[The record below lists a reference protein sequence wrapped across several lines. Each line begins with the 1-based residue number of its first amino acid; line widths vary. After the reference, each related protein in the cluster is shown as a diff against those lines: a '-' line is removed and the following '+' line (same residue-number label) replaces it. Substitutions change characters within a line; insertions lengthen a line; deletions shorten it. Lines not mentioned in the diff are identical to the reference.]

1 MEWLVPH
8 KLFVAQIQ
16 PFDELEEY
24 AFKAI
29 EKKEPVGDHK
39 MVSIKR
45 EYSMDIPPRFER
57 WLCNTIDTQFD
68 LHKAQCGF
76 MARTMV
82 NVFVLLRCGQTRC
95 IKEININ
102 LTCTSIHYIL
112 LAVI

>member
-57 WLCNTIDTQFD
+57 CCVTLLTHSLIYIK
-68 LHKAQCGF
+68 HSVEF

>member
-24 AFKAI
+24 AFRAI

-45 EYSMDIPPRFER
+45 EYKSHIKREEKDRKRMIY
-57 WLCNTIDTQFD
+57 
-68 LHKAQCGF
+68 
-76 MARTMV
+76 V
-82 NVFVLLRCGQTRC
+82 SVFGVAASLDPVSFGVDS
-95 IKEININ
+95 
-102 LTCTSIHYIL
+102 SITL
-112 LAVI
+112 E